1 MISEAYTMMNRDKI
15 AWLVPPAAVMKY
27 GCAACTAGPIGVFWL
42 TSLVGLFY
50 GLTGGTLGGVQGSS
64 LVVIGISL
72 LLWVIAAVWARV
84 VMCGVKDDMTDHPES
99 ALKRRVIPRLD
110 ELDPTEQVRGTH

>member
-1 MISEAYTMMNRDKI
+1 MMNRDKI

-42 TSLVGLFY
+42 ASLVGLFY

-64 LVVIGISL
+64 LVIVGISL
-72 LLWVIAAVWARV
+72 LLWVIAAVWARL
-84 VMCGVKDDMTDHPES
+84 VMCGVEDDMAGHPES
-99 ALKRRVIPRLD
+99 TLKRRVIPRLD
-110 ELDPTEQVRGTH
+110 ELDPTEQIRGMR